1 MVDEFRDFIVSFYTH
16 AKQSTEGWV
25 NIQVGVN
32 VFMFFKY
39 CFFYSNLLISL
50 WSCSHCRTLG
60 LMRLVGFKFGIFFS
74 AAFSKESLYLFF
86 VFWIRYVDKFFI
98 LNRI

>member
-16 AKQSTEGWV
+16 AEQSTEGWV

-60 LMRLVGFKFGIFFS
+60 LMRLVGFKFGICFFCS
-74 AAFSKESLYLFF
+74 
-86 VFWIRYVDKFFI
+86 I
-98 LNRI
+98 LQGVSVSFLCFLDQIC